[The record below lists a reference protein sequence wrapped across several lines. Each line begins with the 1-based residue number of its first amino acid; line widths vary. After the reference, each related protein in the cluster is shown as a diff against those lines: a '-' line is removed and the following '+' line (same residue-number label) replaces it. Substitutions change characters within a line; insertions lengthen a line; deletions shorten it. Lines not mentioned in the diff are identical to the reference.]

1 MAREIV
7 PQLGGRNCVYT
18 YMGWSLITA
27 PDSLQYKLRADAG
40 ENYDPEGFAI
50 IEGRYVIACTEAFGG
65 VGDYV
70 DFQLDTGLILNC
82 IIGDVKSSGDP
93 NYSEWGHL
101 YPPNSI
107 SVIESVVEYSKWYP
121 SHANPGTPGCKPEW
135 AGNVVLALNYG
146 NYWEIDPPGGI
157 DMASVIII
165 SATKKGGVENAY
177 IGTIGNDG
185 YIYFNDID
193 FYRFKNTG
201 TWENN
206 VYVLNRTRRSW
217 TKTTM
222 FTKISAQNLNS
233 GSGSVAPGGSG
244 VEGAVQWAIA
254 IADDKSHGYDQPTR
268 DGGTDF
274 DCSSL
279 VSWAFRENGWDVPF
293 PSPSTYNM
301 RSIFQGLGFSWIP
314 GNPSASELARGDIV
328 LFEGDINAGTGHVEI
343 YIGENMLVGA
353 HINEWGG
360 IAGGQPGDQTGQEIS
375 IGGYYRGSWN
385 GVLRWNG

>member
-1 MAREIV
+1 M
-7 PQLGGRNCVYT
+7 
-18 YMGWSLITA
+18 
-27 PDSLQYKLRADAG
+27 
-40 ENYDPEGFAI
+40 
-50 IEGRYVIACTEAFGG
+50 
-65 VGDYV
+65 

-107 SVIESVVEYSKWYP
+107 SVIESVVKYSKWYP

-193 FYRFKNTG
+193 FYRFKNHR
-201 TWENN
+201 TWEDN

-244 VEGAVQWAIA
+244 VEGACLWAWESPTTTAMATISPRETEGSTSTARALCPGRSARTDGTFRSLPLHLHHVQRV
-254 IADDKSHGYDQPTR
+254 HGAWVQE
-268 DGGTDF
+268 
-274 DCSSL
+274 
-279 VSWAFRENGWDVPF
+279 VQREPGSV
-293 PSPSTYNM
+293 
-301 RSIFQGLGFSWIP
+301 GLG
-314 GNPSASELARGDIV
+314 ARGHRSVRRRPGSGHRARGAVSRRRYARGRAYQRVRGRGRRAAGRPDRERDIDRRV
-328 LFEGDINAGTGHVEI
+328 LQELELLAE
-343 YIGENMLVGA
+343 M
-353 HINEWGG
+353 GG
-360 IAGGQPGDQTGQEIS
+360 LECCRII
-375 IGGYYRGSWN
+375 
-385 GVLRWNG
+385 LHL

>member
-1 MAREIV
+1 MQAR
-7 PQLGGRNCVYT
+7 
-18 YMGWSLITA
+18 M
-27 PDSLQYKLRADAG
+27 
-40 ENYDPEGFAI
+40 
-50 IEGRYVIACTEAFGG
+50 
-65 VGDYV
+65 
-70 DFQLDTGLILNC
+70 
-82 IIGDVKSSGDP
+82 
-93 NYSEWGHL
+93 
-101 YPPNSI
+101 
-107 SVIESVVEYSKWYP
+107 
-121 SHANPGTPGCKPEW
+121 

-177 IGTIGNDG
+177 IGTIGSDG

-201 TWENN
+201 TWEDN

-254 IADDKSHGYDQPTR
+254 IAEDDSHGYDQPTR

-360 IAGGQPGDQTGQEIS
+360 VAGGQPGDQTGQEIS
-375 IGGYYRGSWN
+375 TGGYYRGSWN

>member
-40 ENYDPEGFAI
+40 ENYDAEGFAV

-82 IIGDVKSSGDP
+82 IIGDVKSSGDS

-201 TWENN
+201 TWEDNA
-206 VYVLNRTRRSW
+206 YVLNRTRRSW

-222 FTKISAQNLNS
+222 FTKIRAQNLNS

-244 VEGAVQWAIA
+244 VEGACLWAVG
-254 IADDKSHGYDQPTR
+254 IADDNSHGYDQPTR
-268 DGGTDF
+268 DGGVDF

-279 VSWAFRENGWDVPF
+279 VSWAFRENG
-293 PSPSTYNM
+293 
-301 RSIFQGLGFSWIP
+301 
-314 GNPSASELARGDIV
+314 
-328 LFEGDINAGTGHVEI
+328 
-343 YIGENMLVGA
+343 
-353 HINEWGG
+353 
-360 IAGGQPGDQTGQEIS
+360 
-375 IGGYYRGSWN
+375 
-385 GVLRWNG
+385 

>member
-40 ENYDPEGFAI
+40 ENYDAEGFAV

-193 FYRFKNTG
+193 FYRFKNVG
-201 TWENN
+201 TWEDN

-244 VEGAVQWAIA
+244 VEGACLWAVGIA
-254 IADDKSHGYDQPTR
+254 GDNSHGYDQPTR
-268 DGGTDF
+268 DGGVDF

-301 RSIFQGLGFSWIP
+301 SSVFTGLGFKRYD
-314 GNPSASELARGDIV
+314 GNPAASDLVRGDIV
-328 LFEGDINAGTGHVEI
+328 LFEGDISAGTGHVEL
-343 YIGENMLVGA
+343 YLGDGMLVGA
-353 HINEWGG
+353 HINEFGG
-360 IAGGQPGDQTGQEIS
+360 VAGGQPGDQTGNEIS
-375 IGGYYRGSWN
+375 TGGYYRSWN
-385 GVLRWNG
+385 CWLRWEG

>member
-40 ENYDPEGFAI
+40 ENYDAEGFAI

-193 FYRFKNTG
+193 FYRFKNVG
-201 TWENN
+201 TWEDNA
-206 VYVLNRTRRSW
+206 YVLNRTRRSW
-217 TKTTM
+217 TCLLYT
-222 FTKISAQNLNS
+222 SDA
-233 GSGSVAPGGSG
+233 
-244 VEGAVQWAIA
+244 
-254 IADDKSHGYDQPTR
+254 AD
-268 DGGTDF
+268 
-274 DCSSL
+274 
-279 VSWAFRENGWDVPF
+279 
-293 PSPSTYNM
+293 
-301 RSIFQGLGFSWIP
+301 
-314 GNPSASELARGDIV
+314 EL
-328 LFEGDINAGTGHVEI
+328 
-343 YIGENMLVGA
+343 
-353 HINEWGG
+353 
-360 IAGGQPGDQTGQEIS
+360 
-375 IGGYYRGSWN
+375 
-385 GVLRWNG
+385 

>member
-40 ENYDPEGFAI
+40 ENYDAEGFAI

-157 DMASVIII
+157 DMASVITIN
-165 SATKKGGVENAY
+165 ATKANGQESAY
-177 IGTIGNDG
+177 IGTVGDDG
-185 YIYFNDID
+185 YIYFNDSM
-193 FYRFKNTG
+193 FYRFKAEG
-201 TWENN
+201 TWEQNL
-206 VYVLNRTRRSW
+206 YVLNRWRHSW
-217 TKTTM
+217 MKCTM
-222 FTKISAQNLNS
+222 FTKLSAQNLNS
-233 GSGSVAPGGSG
+233 GAGSVAPGGQG
-244 VEGAVQWAIA
+244 VEDAIQWALA
-254 IADDKSHGYDQPTR
+254 IARDNSHGYDQGSR
-268 DGGTDF
+268 WGVDY

-279 VSWAFRENGWDVPF
+279 VYEAFRVG
-293 PSPSTYNM
+293 
-301 RSIFQGLGFSWIP
+301 GGFNLPVHSGYTETMITDFTAAGFTWLP
-314 GNPSASELARGDIV
+314 GIGNTASELQRGDI
-328 LFEGDINAGTGHVEI
+328 LLNISSHTEI
-343 YIGENMLVGA
+343 YLGESMNVGA
-353 HINEWGG
+353 HINEFGG
-360 IAGGQPGDQTGQEIS
+360 ITGGQPGDQTGNEIS
-375 IGGYYRGSWN
+375 ESGYYSFPWD
-385 GVLRWNG
+385 GVLRYV

>member
-40 ENYDPEGFAI
+40 ENYDAEGFAI

-107 SVIESVVEYSKWYP
+107 SVIESVVKYSQWYP

-201 TWENN
+201 TWEDN

-222 FTKISAQNLNS
+222 FTKISAKNLNS
-233 GSGSVAPGGSG
+233 GGGSVAPGGSG

-254 IADDKSHGYDQPTR
+254 IAEDDSHGYDQPTR

-360 IAGGQPGDQTGQEIS
+360 VAGGQPGDQTGQEIS
-375 IGGYYRGSWN
+375 TGGYYRGSWN